1 MRPIPRRSLVDEAI
15 EQFREQI
22 DNGSWP
28 VGQRLP
34 AEAKL
39 AEELGMS
46 RASVREA
53 TRALVH
59 AGLLSSRQGDG
70 TFVIATDESDV
81 ALRRR
86 LGAAEVVEV
95 IEVRRGLDIAAARAA
110 ALRRTDG
117 DLDRLTGILQ
127 RRRRAADEGDEATFV
142 QADVDFHVG
151 LADAA
156 HNRTLREMY
165 RSFSAVISS
174 TVELND
180 CYIPGSIELAHDH
193 EDLLDVI
200 RKQDHA
206 AAVLA
211 ALSILDAQESAV
223 RNRET
228 H

>member
-1 MRPIPRRSLVDEAI
+1 MRSVLRKSLVDVAI

-28 VGQRLP
+28 VGHRLP

-81 ALRRR
+81 ALRRQ

-95 IEVRRGLDIAAARAA
+95 IEVRRGLDIAVARAA
-110 ALRRTDG
+110 AIRRKDS

-127 RRRRAADEGDEATFV
+127 RRRRAADEGDETAFV
-142 QADVDFHVG
+142 QADLDFHVG

-180 CYIPGSIELAHDH
+180 CYIPGSIELSHDH

-200 RKQDHA
+200 RQQDHS

-211 ALSILDAQESAV
+211 ALSILDTQESAV
-223 RNRET
+223 RNREPN
-228 H
+228 

>member
-228 H
+228 R

>member
-127 RRRRAADEGDEATFV
+127 RRRRAADEGDEVTFV
-142 QADVDFHVG
+142 QADIDFHVG

>member
-15 EQFREQI
+15 EQLREQI
-22 DNGSWP
+22 DDGSWP
-28 VGQRLP
+28 VGHRLP
-34 AEAKL
+34 AEARL

-81 ALRRR
+81 ALRRQ

-117 DLDRLTGILQ
+117 DLDRLAGILQ
-127 RRRRAADEGDEATFV
+127 RRRRAAEEGDEAAFV

-151 LADAA
+151 LADAS

-165 RSFSAVISS
+165 RSFSAVIGS
-174 TVELND
+174 TVELSD
-180 CYIPGSIELAHDH
+180 CRVPGSIELSHDH
-193 EDLLDVI
+193 EDLLDVV
-200 RKQDHA
+200 RAQDHS
-206 AAVLA
+206 AAVRA
-211 ALSILDAQESAV
+211 ALRILDAQESAV
-223 RNRET
+223 RNRRRD
-228 H
+228 

>member
-1 MRPIPRRSLVDEAI
+1 MRAVLRKSLVDVAI
-15 EQFREQI
+15 EQLREQI

-28 VGQRLP
+28 VGHRLP

-81 ALRRR
+81 ALRRQ

-95 IEVRRGLDIAAARAA
+95 IEVRRGLDIAVARAA
-110 ALRRTDG
+110 AIRRKDG

-127 RRRRAADEGDEATFV
+127 RRRRAADEGDETAFV
-142 QADVDFHVG
+142 QADLDFHVG

-180 CYIPGSIELAHDH
+180 CYIPGSVELSHDH

-200 RKQDHA
+200 RRQDHS

-211 ALSILDAQESAV
+211 ALNILDTQESAV
-223 RNRET
+223 RNREPN
-228 H
+228 

>member
-110 ALRRTDG
+110 ALRRTNG

>member
-1 MRPIPRRSLVDEAI
+1 MLPIPRRSLVDEAI

-59 AGLLSSRQGDG
+59 AGLLSSRQWDG

-86 LGAAEVVEV
+86 LGAA
-95 IEVRRGLDIAAARAA
+95 
-110 ALRRTDG
+110 
-117 DLDRLTGILQ
+117 
-127 RRRRAADEGDEATFV
+127 DEGDEATFV
-142 QADVDFHVG
+142 QADIDFHVG

-174 TVELND
+174 TVDLND

-193 EDLLDVI
+193 ERLLDGI
-200 RKQDHA
+200 RTKK
-206 AAVLA
+206 
-211 ALSILDAQESAV
+211 ALDDKLEGELKSAL
-223 RNRET
+223 EAFT
-228 H
+228 STFA

>member
-193 EDLLDVI
+193 EHLLDVI

-211 ALSILDAQESAV
+211 ALNILDAQESAV